1 MMRSNAMRSLGIR
14 HVGVA
19 LATAALVVGCSSP
32 AASEPA
38 TDSPGQQTGTPSAT
52 DEPTR
57 SGSARFGF
65 SNWSMAYAP
74 TAIAI
79 DRLNEMGYDIEAI
92 ELGGNANQLQ
102 AATAGDIDITG
113 LFQMID
119 AIESGFE
126 TRFFMGAISNEF
138 IMVGKAGLD
147 SCESLDGQRVGIQSE
162 ASFVGQ
168 LALQWF
174 ERECPD
180 AAPEIL
186 VIEGSENRVGALLQ
200 DQLDASPV
208 SLEDFALLENEAP
221 GEFVITENF
230 VESFPI
236 LRAAFAAPPEW
247 IAENEQLVKDWIA
260 VHLDVY
266 EEIYADSSVLVAK
279 AEELLPQMDAELIPE
294 VAQLYLDSEIW
305 YRDGDLTDESVQ
317 ESIDFFDVTANYQQV
332 TAPDEV
338 IDRTYL
344 DEVLADR

>member
-1 MMRSNAMRSLGIR
+1 MHHFRLRSLLPL
-14 HVGVA
+14 
-19 LATAALVVGCSSP
+19 LATVALVVGCSTPGASPGATDAAGPGATDGGASP
-32 AASEPA
+32 AATAAEPK
-38 TDSPGQQTGTPSAT
+38 
-52 DEPTR
+52 

-65 SNWSMAYAP
+65 SNWSMAYTP

-79 DRLNEMGYDIEAI
+79 DRLNGMGYEIEAI
-92 ELGGNANQLQ
+92 ELGSNANQLQ
-102 AATAGDIDITG
+102 AATAGEIDITG

-126 TRFFMGAISNEF
+126 TTFFMGAISNEF
-138 IMVGKAGLD
+138 IMVGRAGLD

-174 ERECPD
+174 DRECPE
-180 AAPEIL
+180 AQPEIL
-186 VIEGSENRVGALLQ
+186 VIEGSENRVAALLQ
-200 DQLDASPV
+200 DQLDASPI
-208 SLEDFALLENEAP
+208 SLEDFALLENERP
-221 GEFVITENF
+221 GDFVITENF

-247 IAENEQLVKDWIA
+247 IAENEELVTDWIS

-266 EEIYADSSVLVAK
+266 EEIYADSSVLLEK
-279 AEELLPQMDAELIPE
+279 AEELLPEVDPELLPEIAELYIE
-294 VAQLYLDSEIW
+294 NEIW

-317 ESIDFFDVTANYQQV
+317 ESIDFFDATANYENV
-332 TAPDEV
+332 TGPEDIV
-338 IDRTYL
+338 DRTYL